1 MTIEEIIEKQ
11 FRERGIKLK
20 ELLEEY
26 EEIDKY

>member
-11 FRERGIKLK
+11 FRERRIKLK

-26 EEIDKY
+26 EEEDKF